1 MRSRRRLLFAL
12 IFLIPLIAGGIQL
25 LNAAVQPTTQWLPL
39 VQIPVSSPI
48 ASQTVTVTS
57 TTGGNPTTTPT
68 SSPTLD
74 PSISPTAT
82 ATVDPAATLTP
93 TVTSTS
99 TGEQPSPTLTA
110 TATTGTV
117 DPGTATPTLTPTP
130 SGPFKVLAFSKTA
143 GYRHPAIPNALQ
155 ALQELGAA
163 NNFTVDTSE
172 DSSVFTDANLA
183 QYAVVAFVMTS
194 DAKGQGNVLNDA
206 QQAAFE
212 RYIRAGGGYVGIHSA
227 SDTEYTWPWY
237 GQLVGAYFKNH
248 PQDWELATIIVE
260 DQTHPSTAHL
270 GPTWVRSDEWYNFE
284 TNPREQVHVLLRLDE
299 STYEG
304 GDMGDHPIAW
314 CHDFDGGRSWY
325 TGLSHD
331 RNAYATNQMRLHLLG
346 GIQYAAGVAGSCP
359 T

>member
-1 MRSRRRLLFAL
+1 MD
-12 IFLIPLIAGGIQL
+12 
-25 LNAAVQPTTQWLPL
+25 
-39 VQIPVSSPI
+39 
-48 ASQTVTVTS
+48 
-57 TTGGNPTTTPT
+57 PTTTPT

-93 TVTSTS
+93 TLTSTS
-99 TGEQPSPTLTA
+99 TGEQPSPTATTTA

-117 DPGTATPTLTPTP
+117 DPATPTATATASTTATPTLTPPP

-143 GYRHPAIPNALQ
+143 GYRHPAIPNAIQ
-155 ALQELGAA
+155 ALQELGAT
-163 NNFTVDTSE
+163 NGFTVDTSE

-194 DAKGQGNVLNDA
+194 SPKPPATGADLLNDA

-212 RYIRAGGGYVGIHSA
+212 RYIRAGGGYAGIHSA

-248 PQDWELATIIVE
+248 PPTWRLATIIVE
-260 DQTHPSTAHL
+260 DQSHPSTAHL

-284 TNPREQVHVLLRLDE
+284 TNPRGQVHVLLRLDE

-304 GDMGDHPIAW
+304 GEMGGDHPIAW

-346 GIQYAAGVAGSCP
+346 GIQYAAGRGGVCA
-359 T
+359 